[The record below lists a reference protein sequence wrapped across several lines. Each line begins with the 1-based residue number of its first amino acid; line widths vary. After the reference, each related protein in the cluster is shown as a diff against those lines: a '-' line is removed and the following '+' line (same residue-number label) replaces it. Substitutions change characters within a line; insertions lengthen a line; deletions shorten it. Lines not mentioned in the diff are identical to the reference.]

1 MPSATL
7 VNYLSRKTC
16 LFLLQTWHQG
26 VSRYFFNSRT
36 GQIVRKADMCF
47 PYYFRTG
54 IKKGLGRKA
63 KSLISLCIL
72 VGGASFELATPA
84 V

>member
-1 MPSATL
+1 MRWPGAFPADL
-7 VNYLSRKTC
+7 KK
-16 LFLLQTWHQG
+16 
-26 VSRYFFNSRT
+26 
-36 GQIVRKADMCF
+36 VRF

-54 IKKGLGRKA
+54 IKKGLGIYA
-63 KSLISLCIL
+63 KSLFCITLL

>member
-1 MPSATL
+1 MGLIEPWKKGA
-7 VNYLSRKTC
+7 
-16 LFLLQTWHQG
+16 
-26 VSRYFFNSRT
+26 
-36 GQIVRKADMCF
+36 F

-63 KSLISLCIL
+63 KSLISLFIL